1 MKTSKLAFGAVLPL
15 LMVAACSG
23 EPAANDTAA
32 GDETA
37 AAATD
42 ENGPPPPAEEAAAAP
57 ATETAAAPTVSNA
70 AGAKV
75 IEGIT
80 NKRLSFASG
89 TNSARIE
96 GSIKGDETIDYLLNV
111 RAGQSMNI
119 SMGSKNASAY
129 FNLLEPGEDYVAIF
143 NGSNGENMFEGTAA
157 KNGDYRIR
165 VYLYRNAARRGEKA
179 DYVLEAGVN

>member
-1 MKTSKLAFGAVLPL
+1 MKTSGFAFGAIVPL

-23 EPAANDTAA
+23 EPAATDTAA

-37 AAATD
+37 DAATD
-42 ENGPPPPAEEAAAAP
+42 ENGPPPPAEEAAAPAAEAAP
-57 ATETAAAPTVSNA
+57 AVSDA
-70 AGAKV
+70 AGAEV
-75 IEGIT
+75 IEGVT
-80 NKRLSFASG
+80 NKRLSFAPG
-89 TNSARIE
+89 TSSARVE

-119 SMGSKNASAY
+119 SMGSKNTAAY
-129 FNLLEPGEDYVAIF
+129 FNLLEPGEQYVAIF

-157 KNGDYRIR
+157 RSGDYRIR

-179 DYVLEAGVN
+179 DYALEAAVN